1 MFIKCC
7 SQHECLAAHHNSRWC
22 SYPAHG
28 TAPRPPEDANIT
40 SFKWRHPW
48 QSKNTIHHLIIHQK
62 SSKHLK
68 KKEHT
73 KLWHGLIHF
82 KDGENV
88 LASGIWRRFFSATFL
103 RELPELFLNLDSG
116 PPSEFLPHFSL
127 QQPVASGKLTLCY
140 ANHEFTVVWKGDL
153 HSYVKLLVWRKPWK
167 GVRFYES
174 WLLVMD
180 IPWYFIRFL
189 Y

>member
-1 MFIKCC
+1 MAVQEYHPSSDYPSKIIK
-7 SQHECLAAHHNSRWC
+7 
-22 SYPAHG
+22 
-28 TAPRPPEDANIT
+28 T
-40 SFKWRHPW
+40 F
-48 QSKNTIHHLIIHQK
+48 
-62 SSKHLK
+62 LK
-68 KKEHT
+68 KKGTHQA
-73 KLWHGLIHF
+73 
-82 KDGENV
+82 
-88 LASGIWRRFFSATFL
+88 LARPYPFQRWWKRACFRNLEAFFLSDFL